1 MDLMPSSLGKEPFRC
16 RSCRGRFYLKL
27 DSDVPISPAARRRK
41 ADRKREPLW
50 KHPKI
55 KRHMNE
61 ISIGV
66 SALIAFG
73 IFLYVLARSGITF

>member
-1 MDLMPSSLGKEPFRC
+1 MDLMPTNLGKAPFRC
-16 RSCRGRFYLKL
+16 RGCRGRFYLKL
-27 DSDVPISPAARRRK
+27 DSDVLASPAARRRK
-41 ADRKREPLW
+41 SDRKREPFW

-66 SALIAFG
+66 GSLAAFG
-73 IFLYVLARSGITF
+73 IFLYLLARSGIAF